1 MSVALASSGGTDR
14 GDVLRWGVSLAVVL
28 ALHIAGTILLTAW
41 EIPVDPVEPP
51 PAAVMIE
58 LAPLPAAPAEP
69 ITDIAP
75 GPEQTEAQPAQVL
88 QPELDIAEPLSEL
101 VDPAVEI
108 VEPTPSPIE
117 PEPLIEPPPTVEPL
131 LQMAEQ
137 AKPIEPEAEIIEQ
150 PIVEEQPKPK
160 PKPAKQA
167 KREQAAQQ
175 PKKEPEP
182 DEERVEQTT
191 APPTTPAPPSQVAAA
206 PAPGAQSMQP
216 SNAQVTWEGAVLAQL
231 ERHKRYPRAA
241 RRRSQEGVPSVI
253 IRINRQGEVLSVRLS
268 HSSGFAM
275 LDEEATALPER
286 ASPLPPPPPDMAGD
300 PFEFTVPVQF
310 FLN

>member
-1 MSVALASSGGTDR
+1 MSLAPASASEIDR
-14 GDVLRWGVSLAVVL
+14 REVLRWGVSLAVVL
-28 ALHIAGTILLTAW
+28 ALHIGGTILLTSW

-58 LAPLPAAPAEP
+58 MAPLPAAPAEP

-75 GPEQTEAQPAQVL
+75 GPQQNEAQPAQVL

-101 VDPAVEI
+101 VDPAQVA
-108 VEPTPSPIE
+108 EPTPAPIE
-117 PEPLIEPPPTVEPL
+117 PEPMIEPPPAVEPM

-137 AKPIEPEAEIIEQ
+137 AKPIETDAEIIEQ
-150 PIVEEQPKPK
+150 PIVEEKPKPK
-160 PKPAKQA
+160 PKPAKKA
-167 KREQAAQQ
+167 KQEQAAQQ

-191 APPTTPAPPSQVAAA
+191 APPTTPAPPSEVAAA
-206 PAPGAQSMQP
+206 PAPGAQSMAP
-216 SNAQVTWEGAVLAQL
+216 STAQVTWEGAVIAQL

-241 RRRSQEGVPSVI
+241 QRRNQEGVPSVV
-253 IRINRQGEVLSVRLS
+253 IRINRLGEVLSVRLS
-268 HSSGFAM
+268 HSSGFDM

-286 ASPLPPPPPDMAGD
+286 ASPLPAPPADMASD
-300 PFEFTVPVQF
+300 PLEFTVPIQF

>member
-1 MSVALASSGGTDR
+1 MSVALASPGRTDR
-14 GDVLRWGVSLAVVL
+14 REVLRWGVSLAVVL
-28 ALHIAGTILLTAW
+28 ALHIGGTVLLTSW
-41 EIPVDPVEPP
+41 KIPVDPVEPP

-58 LAPLPAAPAEP
+58 MAPVPAAPAEP

-75 GPEQTEAQPAQVL
+75 GPQQNEAQPAQVL
-88 QPELDIAEPLSEL
+88 QPELDVAEPLSEL
-101 VDPAVEI
+101 VDPAEVVEQ
-108 VEPTPSPIE
+108 TPAPIE
-117 PEPLIEPPPTVEPL
+117 PELLIEPPTVEPM

-137 AKPIEPEAEIIEQ
+137 AKPLESDAEIIEQ
-150 PIVEEQPKPK
+150 PIVEEQSKPK
-160 PKPAKQA
+160 PKPAKKA

-191 APPTTPAPPSQVAAA
+191 APPTTPSQVATA
-206 PAPGAQSMQP
+206 PAPGAQSMAP
-216 SNAQVTWEGAVLAQL
+216 STAQVTWEGAVIAQL

-241 RRRSQEGVPSVI
+241 QRRNQEGVPSIVI
-253 IRINRQGEVLSVRLS
+253 AINRQGEVLSVRLS

-275 LDEEATALPER
+275 LDEEATALPGR
-286 ASPLPPPPPDMAGD
+286 ASPLPAPPPDMAGD
-300 PFEFTVPVQF
+300 PLEFTVPVQF